1 MGNILGKPKNKL
13 RDFLDSSKKLVQTPK
28 ELPELI
34 GERRP
39 DAQTLPPAPV
49 RAPISLRPQIS
60 ISQAQN
66 QAPKEIKPLE
76 LPVPKKEFRLPK
88 IEHPALGGMAQ
99 QAQQPQPL
107 QPPSY
112 QQKPVKAHEEDL
124 KRFEEAISNINIDI
138 IHSETPA
145 DSHAHSDTGESR
157 EDGYYKPIQMGEG
170 YFSEIEHYI
179 KNKDVN
185 EIINDVLKK
194 DFLAGMKDYHDTKAQ
209 GKPFFFNKDDLKN
222 KLKIKMDALRRLE
235 EEWHIIRTQIAEEER
250 KRVIVER
257 EIDQQSQE
265 LKDLFKQIKLNQWLE
280 HEAPKEHY
288 FRLVNGQELKSL
300 NDLRKALAYMS
311 DDEFR
316 HHVNNERNDFAAWV
330 KEALQNTELYG
341 KIKEI
346 NTREHLLAILQNP
359 I

>member
-1 MGNILGKPKNKL
+1 VGNILGKPKNKL
-13 RDFLDSSKKLVQTPK
+13 KDFLDNSKKLVQTPK
-28 ELPELI
+28 ELPELM

-39 DAQTLPPAPV
+39 EAQSLPPVPQ
-49 RAPISLRPQIS
+49 RPQIS

-76 LPVPKKEFRLPK
+76 LPVPKKELRLPK
-88 IEHPALGGMAQ
+88 IEHPTLGGMAQ
-99 QAQQPQPL
+99 QAQQSQPL

-145 DSHAHSDTGESR
+145 DAHSSAGESR

-222 KLKIKMDALRRLE
+222 KLKMKMDALRRLE
-235 EEWHIIRTQIAEEER
+235 EEWHIIRTQVAEEER
-250 KRVIVER
+250 KRMIVER

-265 LKDLFKQIKLNQWLE
+265 LKELFKQIKLNQWLE

-300 NDLRKALAYMS
+300 NDLRKALTYMS

-316 HHVNNERNDFAAWV
+316 HHVNNERNDFATWI
-330 KEALQNTELYG
+330 KEALQNTELYE
-341 KIKEI
+341 KIRSIKTKEELQ
-346 NTREHLLAILQNP
+346 TLLQNP

>member
-13 RDFLDSSKKLVQTPK
+13 KDFLDSSKKLVQTPK
-28 ELPELI
+28 ELPEI
-34 GERRP
+34 VGERRP
-39 DAQTLPPAPV
+39 EAQSIPTATAPMLV
-49 RAPISLRPQIS
+49 SQRPQIS
-60 ISQAQN
+60 ISQTQN

-76 LPVPKKEFRLPK
+76 LPVPKKEFKLPK
-88 IEHPALGGMAQ
+88 IEHPALGGITQ
-99 QAQQPQPL
+99 QAQQLHQPAF
-107 QPPSY
+107 QP
-112 QQKPVKAHEEDL
+112 KTVKAHDEDL

-145 DSHAHSDTGESR
+145 DAHSGAGESR
-157 EDGYYKPIQMGEG
+157 DDDYYKPTQMGEG

-179 KNKDVN
+179 RNKDVN

-194 DFLAGMKDYHDTKAQ
+194 DFLAGMKDYHDTKSQ

-235 EEWHIIRTQIAEEER
+235 EEWHIRRTQIAEEEK

-265 LKDLFKQIKLNQWLE
+265 LKELFKQIKLNQWLE

-300 NDLRKALAYMS
+300 NDLRKALTYMS
-311 DDEFR
+311 DDEFG
-316 HHVNNERNDFAAWV
+316 HHVNNEKNDFATWI
-330 KEALQNTELYG
+330 KEALQNAELYE
-341 KIKEI
+341 KIKNI
-346 NTREHLLAILQNP
+346 NTKEQLLAMLQNP
-359 I
+359 L